1 MKRKTRQ
8 FNTTITTTQ
17 VFEQRTVH
25 ILSYVVLT
33 AVALYMY
40 GMLSTVSYALTKRNT
55 EAKIRDVV
63 AETASLEGKY
73 LALSGS
79 LTVATSSDLGL
90 QVPKHISFAKVATES
105 LALAKTVSSF

>member
-8 FNTTITTTQ
+8 FNTAITTTQ
-17 VFEQRTVH
+17 VFEHRTVH
-25 ILSYVVLT
+25 ILSFIVLF
-33 AVALYMY
+33 AVAFYMY
-40 GMLSTVSYALTKRNT
+40 GMLSTVSYALAKRNT
-55 EAKIRDVV
+55 EAQIRDVV

-79 LTVATSSDLGL
+79 LTVATSADIGL
-90 QVPKHISFAKVATES
+90 HVPKHISFAKITKES